1 MKDMSIAENLAYQ
14 FAHGLLDF
22 DRDIKGTGGSGK
34 NRSKLEQFEHKRLN
48 IESDT
53 RRIINQL
60 LQGISKQHAEHRP
73 RRLRMNSNIVLALK
87 LAISHRIERNRFSG
101 KTMLITGGAQGI
113 GREVALRAAKEGAKV
128 AIADW
133 LVNEGEQICA
143 QIRESGGQAIFI
155 LADVSS
161 TRYCNRMI
169 DAILKAYRTLDYAV
183 NGATVLDAVYSGIP
197 YDVNTQRDFL
207 GHPIHNCTDIYWKNV
222 IAVNVNGLFKSM
234 RAELNQMLLN
244 QQHTQSAIVNIG
256 SVTTNLLFSPAYM
269 ASQYALIGLTKS
281 AVLDY
286 ADYGIRIYALNVEHY
301 ESIIARL
308 YQYPETVTSS
318 RSTCSTVDYA
328 EIVLHLLSDNASSLP
343 SGVYAADENCTLIL

>member
-1 MKDMSIAENLAYQ
+1 
-14 FAHGLLDF
+14 
-22 DRDIKGTGGSGK
+22 
-34 NRSKLEQFEHKRLN
+34 
-48 IESDT
+48 
-53 RRIINQL
+53 
-60 LQGISKQHAEHRP
+60 
-73 RRLRMNSNIVLALK
+73 
-87 LAISHRIERNRFSG
+87 
-101 KTMLITGGAQGI
+101 MLITGGAQGI
-113 GREVALRAAKEGAKV
+113 GREVALLAAKEGAKV

-169 DAILKAYRTLDYAV
+169 DTILKTYRTLDYAV

-256 SVTTNLLFSPAYM
+256 SVTTTNLLFSPAYM

-308 YQYPETVTSS
+308 YQFPETVTSS

-328 EIVLHLLSDNASSLP
+328 EIVLHLLSDNATSLP